1 MSILNT
7 ATADEH
13 RGLVSVLPE
22 LLELLHDAGLYRIAE
37 RCVEYAQFVSDVAA
51 DGFPGRPR
59 PGDEDEEADDDD
71 GDDYGDDDDDDGGD
85 DGGDDSDGDN
95 DGDGDGDDGD
105 SDGDDDNEEE
115 EEAVMAKFRQPP
127 TPCTR
132 RRTEADIDSTD
143 ADSET
148 PCSGEDTECEEQP
161 MAETEPA
168 KIPSQKMVSTD
179 LSASKKR
186 KKQPSGVLPQRK
198 SVRQWNR
205 IPDGGESS
213 SSVNA
218 EWALI

>member
-59 PGDEDEEADDDD
+59 PGDEDGDEEADDDD
-71 GDDYGDDDDDDGGD
+71 GDDDDGGD

-95 DGDGDGDDGD
+95 DGDGDDDG

-115 EEAVMAKFRQPP
+115 EEKEEEAVVVKFRQPP
-127 TPCTR
+127 THSTR
-132 RRTEADIDSTD
+132 RRTEAEIDSTD

-161 MAETEPA
+161 VAETEPA